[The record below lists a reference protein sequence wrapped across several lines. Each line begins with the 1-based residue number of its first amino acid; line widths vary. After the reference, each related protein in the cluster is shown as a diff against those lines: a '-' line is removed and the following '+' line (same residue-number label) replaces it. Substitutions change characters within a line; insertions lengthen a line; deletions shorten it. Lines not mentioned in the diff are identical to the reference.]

1 MIDDNGVTRLAS
13 ALNLAVN
20 QQCDEVHICISSLGG
35 YVHSGIYLYNHV
47 RALPLKVVAYNVGS
61 VASIAVAVF
70 LSAHERYSSSHGVF
84 LIHPTSVSPQAGM
97 TATLIQSTLDSALA
111 DDARTENILRERASI
126 PDDILINR
134 RTKDVYITPKEAV
147 SYRLIDAVR
156 EFTVPQGN
164 QILQV

>member
-1 MIDDNGVTRLAS
+1 
-13 ALNLAVN
+13 
-20 QQCDEVHICISSLGG
+20 
-35 YVHSGIYLYNHV
+35 
-47 RALPLKVVAYNVGS
+47 
-61 VASIAVAVF
+61 
-70 LSAHERYSSSHGVF
+70 
-84 LIHPTSVSPQAGM
+84 M